1 MEMPVPARVML
12 TRLPQQNRLL
22 QLEEFVNG
30 DAICSY
36 RETGGR

>member
-12 TRLPQQNRLL
+12 TRLSQQNRLL
-22 QLEEFVNG
+22 QLEEFVIG
-30 DAICSY
+30 HAIRSY